1 MMSLKNVFTLGAGI
15 LVTNTGAFLL
25 QQKGDEE
32 ILKDSLIKDL
42 TATFRRGH
50 DEDRLLHFEEA
61 ITPMFHALPK
71 NSNGNLGQAT
81 ARRALHRLFLHR
93 HGWSIEGLLPAE
105 DENDAATPRSIS
117 TTWMPSYLMGAIE
130 QLFGTH
136 GVNVQELAVLA
147 AAFEDLA
154 HKEAIG
160 RLEDLY
166 DWMGLKTDTA
176 LDEHKSFDVIKA
188 YMVMYTSGGN
198 TTVRSKEH
206 LMAKK
211 GALNRRTLAWLKEVQ
226 HNVAEAESLCDAK
239 TGKCGQLDFKA
250 ATRVAED
257 IGEQYR
263 GFNQN
268 ECQDLSNTLMDM
280 EDHQKRGHVLLK
292 DFYKPGLHNSWNFT
306 EKEDYLRALGT
317 LDETDPSNTR
327 VIIPNYVYSRPNCLA
342 TSEIYVVCCKNTCE
356 DMLAKLEIEI
366 AAPTATPEQIS
377 NVLGADPGLA
387 SVSLSDLAS
396 MYGGMIP
403 IHGRAFAQWMHEAYP
418 RKCPRPLP
426 EGLSHIHDPEDWMTE
441 TGRDSTIALEAEKLK
456 QERTCGPDG
465 KGCNGI
471 EAMGSSSTPELPQD
485 PATEEQD
492 NQGTPFPWIRSVV
505 IFCFMVYLALIRS
518 SSKDGKSN
526 WTQLSSTVTSCLSH
540 INAPSKSDTLT
551 VPDGNWV

>member
-1 MMSLKNVFTLGAGI
+1 
-15 LVTNTGAFLL
+15 
-25 QQKGDEE
+25 
-32 ILKDSLIKDL
+32 
-42 TATFRRGH
+42 
-50 DEDRLLHFEEA
+50 
-61 ITPMFHALPK
+61 
-71 NSNGNLGQAT
+71 
-81 ARRALHRLFLHR
+81 
-93 HGWSIEGLLPAE
+93 
-105 DENDAATPRSIS
+105 
-117 TTWMPSYLMGAIE
+117 
-130 QLFGTH
+130 
-136 GVNVQELAVLA
+136 
-147 AAFEDLA
+147 
-154 HKEAIG
+154 
-160 RLEDLY
+160 
-166 DWMGLKTDTA
+166 
-176 LDEHKSFDVIKA
+176 
-188 YMVMYTSGGN
+188 
-198 TTVRSKEH
+198 
-206 LMAKK
+206 MAKK

-280 EDHQKRGHVLLK
+280 EDSQRRGHVLLK

-317 LDETDPSNTR
+317 LDETDPSNPR

-471 EAMGSSSTPELPQD
+471 EAMGGSSSTPELPQD